1 MHSKNTDWSRK
12 SYKTLE
18 IGVKYAYM
26 WRKLDYVNL
35 SYDRTGSLSP
45 FSSVHYCVSFWKSV
59 CLFIWNYTAPS
70 ALDLKRFFS
79 RLVFWNLFI
88 EKLRSLSPCFFFL
101 SLSSHVCIMSV
112 PSVSQLHHSSSPWCT
127 LSGGRD
133 ITSAL
138 KAQLG
143 FYLRVCVWIDTCV
156 FLCLQLTLLLCQF
169 RWKHF
174 FFMWEG
180 GKKNTM
186 ISSE

>member
-1 MHSKNTDWSRK
+1 MKETGLCKFVLWSYR
-12 SYKTLE
+12 
-18 IGVKYAYM
+18 IVKP
-26 WRKLDYVNL
+26 LLISSLL
-35 SYDRTGSLSP
+35 SIFLK
-45 FSSVHYCVSFWKSV
+45 VCVSLHLELHSTRAGLLKSIYRETEIFV
-59 CLFIWNYTAPS
+59 TA
-70 ALDLKRFFS
+70 
-79 RLVFWNLFI
+79 
-88 EKLRSLSPCFFFL
+88 CFFFL

-174 FFMWEG
+174 FYVRRWE
-180 GKKNTM
+180 KKLLRVEWKHFILLFKAGCTPEHSLCD
-186 ISSE
+186 ISVCDLSDDVYRFPL